1 MAVKKRCIRCLN
13 VMRNDGTKENPK
25 WVCNKP
31 TCVRYVP
38 PKPKEEEPTPQETP
52 SDDTTTPSTGGNE

>member
-38 PKPKEEEPTPQETP
+38 PKPKKEEPPQETP

>member
-38 PKPKEEEPTPQETP
+38 PKPKEEPKQETP
-52 SDDTTTPSTGGNE
+52 SDDTTTPSRGGNA

>member
-1 MAVKKRCIRCLN
+1 MAVKKRCFRCLY

-25 WVCNKP
+25 WVCNEP

-38 PKPKEEEPTPQETP
+38 PKPKEEPTQKTP
-52 SDDTTTPSTGGNE
+52 SDDTTTPSTGGNA